1 MFKAIKKF
9 KQLSKEKKAMLALFW
24 VYEFVN
30 TTVGIF
36 IGAFVFLRTG
46 SIGLLALFVLIQLTA
61 TTSAFSGFGYLIAK
75 YGYSMKWNYLRSFV
89 VYFISFIWLALT
101 PHTTSYLLVFGFVN
115 GLGLGLFWL
124 GNHTYEL
131 LYTNNENGDRDF
143 YSSMVQAGTQI
154 IYIVGPLVGIFLIF
168 LSEIVFKTETLSLLF
183 WIVPLLYL
191 ISLPFLF
198 SLPHFIPKPITKI
211 EIKSFFRNH
220 VPKKIR
226 WYYLL
231 AGEEEI
237 RVVAVSIFAITALK
251 TFFNIGLW
259 QIVLGVFSFFI
270 TMLLSNIR
278 YKGNR
283 LQIMAYAI
291 FGFLIAFL
299 FLIFSNIS
307 IYFYIIFSLI
317 IIVFKPMYRVSQ
329 HTLDL
334 LSMDFLA
341 CGRSSFYSGLLYR
354 EIILYIG
361 RFIALSLLIF
371 IGFIVNDDIASAQIG
386 VIVSSVILI
395 INWFVARS
403 MTKENYS
410 K

>member
-46 SIGLLALFVLIQLTA
+46 SLGLLALFVLIQLTA
-61 TTSAFSGFGYLIAK
+61 TGFAFSGYGYLMAK
-75 YGYSMKWNYLRSFV
+75 YGYSMKWNYLRSFA
-89 VYFISFIWLALT
+89 VYFVSFIWLALT
-101 PHTTSYLLVFGFVN
+101 PHTTLYLFVFGFLN
-115 GLGLGLFWL
+115 GAGIGLFWL

-143 YSSMVQAGTQI
+143 YSSMVQAGTQVI
-154 IYIVGPLVGIFLIF
+154 SIVGPLFGIFLIF
-168 LSEIVFKTETLSLLF
+168 LSEIVFKMETLSLLF
-183 WIVPLLYL
+183 WVVPLLYL

-198 SLPHFIPKPITKI
+198 NLPHFIPEPITKK

-220 VPKKIR
+220 VSKKIR

-231 AGEEEI
+231 AGEGEI
-237 RVVAVSIFAITALK
+237 RTVVVSIFAITALK
-251 TFFNIGLW
+251 TFFNIGFW
-259 QIVLGVFSFFI
+259 QTILGVFSFFI
-270 TMLLSNIR
+270 IMLLSNIR

-283 LQIMAYAI
+283 LRIMAYAI
-291 FGFLIAFL
+291 FGFLVAFL
-299 FLIFSNIS
+299 FLIFSNTS
-307 IYFYIIFSLI
+307 FYFYMIFSLI
-317 IIVFKPMYRVSQ
+317 MIVFKPMYRVSQ

-361 RFIALSLLIF
+361 RFVALSLLMF
-371 IGFIVNDDIASAQIG
+371 IGFIMKDDIVSAQIG
-386 VIVSSVILI
+386 VIVSSMVLIL
-395 INWFVARS
+395 NWFVARS
-403 MTKENYS
+403 MTRGDYPK
-410 K
+410 

>member
-1 MFKAIKKF
+1 
-9 KQLSKEKKAMLALFW
+9 MLALFW